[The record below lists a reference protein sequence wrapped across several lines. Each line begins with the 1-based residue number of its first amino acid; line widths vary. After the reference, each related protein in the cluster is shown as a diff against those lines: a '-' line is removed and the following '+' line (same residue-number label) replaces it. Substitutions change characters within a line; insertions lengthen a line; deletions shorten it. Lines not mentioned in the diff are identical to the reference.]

1 MMRLKLC
8 RMLIQCFVLFSFTTF
23 TYSLWPSFFPINRV
37 LGFVII
43 LLAISLYMRQIKKNE
58 IVILILTGMLVL
70 INLVVSSIDRTQ
82 SVNDAIYWMT
92 VILLLMKLSNPY
104 IRGRFSEELFK
115 CRKLIKFV
123 VILNNAVVIYS
134 LLTPSGY
141 STAWGGTFFRGFAYS
156 EHSLSCACCISLV
169 LTMVFLKEY
178 KNVFIKMLWMI
189 PCSVA
194 ILQSGART
202 YIVSL
207 IVIWYFFYRYCIDKI
222 SVKLFIVPIFIVV
235 AIYFILNSGFLEK
248 MTTSATNQYSS
259 LNPVEPFTNGRTA
272 FWAIDLQ
279 AYLQGNLFYKIFG
292 HGFDYIYYINQTR
305 YGLRIWA
312 HNDFINVLLC
322 NGILGIIT
330 YFYSYICIFREAWK
344 NLKKLDA
351 ILLSLF
357 LVIIALINGLFVYQH
372 YLYSFIIIYVLAT
385 NFNSKDFDYSWREK

>member
-1 MMRLKLC
+1 
-8 RMLIQCFVLFSFTTF
+8 
-23 TYSLWPSFFPINRV
+23 
-37 LGFVII
+37 
-43 LLAISLYMRQIKKNE
+43 
-58 IVILILTGMLVL
+58 
-70 INLVVSSIDRTQ
+70 
-82 SVNDAIYWMT
+82 
-92 VILLLMKLSNPY
+92 
-104 IRGRFSEELFK
+104 
-115 CRKLIKFV
+115 
-123 VILNNAVVIYS
+123 
-134 LLTPSGY
+134 
-141 STAWGGTFFRGFAYS
+141 
-156 EHSLSCACCISLV
+156 
-169 LTMVFLKEY
+169 
-178 KNVFIKMLWMI
+178 
-189 PCSVA
+189 
-194 ILQSGART
+194 
-202 YIVSL
+202 
-207 IVIWYFFYRYCIDKI
+207 
-222 SVKLFIVPIFIVV
+222 
-235 AIYFILNSGFLEK
+235 

-259 LNPVEPFTNGRTA
+259 LNPVEAFTNGRTA